1 DGSDESFFYNCLS
14 FAVEAGSSNMWFCHR
29 TLAQVKQIQDQSLL
43 HAVRYC
49 NHGLRA
55 YEGDSNN
62 GFFFCP
68 FYLYGY
74 RFFHLINRES
84 FETVD
89 STQPIMMSNQVRMN
103 VEVCLLFPIHRNGP
117 SR

>member
-1 DGSDESFFYNCLS
+1 
-14 FAVEAGSSNMWFCHR
+14 
-29 TLAQVKQIQDQSLL
+29 LAQVKQIQDQSLL

-68 FYLYGY
+68 F
-74 RFFHLINRES
+74 
-84 FETVD
+84 
-89 STQPIMMSNQVRMN
+89 
-103 VEVCLLFPIHRNGP
+103 
-117 SR
+117 